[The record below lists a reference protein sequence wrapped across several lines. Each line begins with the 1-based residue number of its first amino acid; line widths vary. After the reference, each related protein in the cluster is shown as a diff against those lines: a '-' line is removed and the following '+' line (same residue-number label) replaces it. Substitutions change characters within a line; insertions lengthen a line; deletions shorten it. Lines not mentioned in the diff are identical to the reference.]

1 MPRTKKDPKD
11 QIPTGEQMVGE
22 SANLDTEALQPDS
35 GDEQDQNSAGS
46 LPDLEL
52 AHTGTLDPDA
62 PQTEA
67 EAGDAGGAEPET
79 GSNLP
84 LEGGPSDNAFPQTDF

>member
-52 AHTGTLDPDA
+52 AD
-62 PQTEA
+62 
-67 EAGDAGGAEPET
+67 
-79 GSNLP
+79 
-84 LEGGPSDNAFPQTDF
+84 